1 MKIQTSGTELTK
13 EQKAVLTNLI
23 AGYQFADHTRLL
35 EINFKTYEVEG
46 KREKW
51 DVHAKARTDFGFF
64 TAEGVAWKL
73 NLAVK
78 GALRKLEEQVGE
90 AKTKGMKH
98 GAPRPI
104 EIK

>member
-23 AGYQFADHTRLL
+23 AGYHFANHTQLL
-35 EINFKTYEVEG
+35 EINLKTYEVEG

-64 TAEGVAWKL
+64 TAEGVAWQM

-78 GALRKLEEQVGE
+78 KALRKIEEQAE
-90 AKTKGMKH
+90 RAKSKEK
-98 GAPRPI
+98 
-104 EIK
+104 